1 MNLKQFAD
9 LGGCKVV
16 LCGPGWGGRYG
27 YTTDDAPNCAT
38 CGFKTKAEARQAWLD
53 DTFGEN
59 AGRAVMQLLASSNA
73 KVSEGEN
80 ER

>member
-27 YTTDDAPNCAT
+27 YTTPDAPNCTT
-38 CGFKTKAEARQAWLD
+38 CGFKTKAEARARWMT
-53 DTFGEN
+53 DTFGEVEG
-59 AGRAVMQLLASSNA
+59 AAVQKLLSSNA
-73 KVSEGEN
+73 EIT
-80 ER
+80 